1 MKSVVLVNGL
11 WLPGAEL
18 FFMRRKLAVAGFRT
32 YRFSYRSVADDL
44 DRNAA
49 RLAALIADM
58 PGDGLHL
65 VGHSLG
71 GIVILRML
79 ERYPQAIGG
88 RVVCLGSP
96 LQGSVA
102 GQALAGY
109 PGGSKLLGKSIASF
123 SAARPVARWSGTQE
137 LGLIA
142 GDAPLGLGQF
152 ISSLPSPH
160 DGTVAVE
167 ETQLE
172 GATEHIVLPV
182 SHLSMLWSGVVA
194 AQIVSFLNSGRFQPV

>member
-11 WLPGAEL
+11 WLPGPEL
-18 FFMRRKLAVAGFRT
+18 FLMRRKLAVAGFRT
-32 YRFSYRSVADDL
+32 YGFSYRSVADDL
-44 DRNAA
+44 DKNAA
-49 RLAALIADM
+49 RLAAFIAGM

-96 LQGSVA
+96 LRGSVA

-109 PGGSKLLGKSIASF
+109 PGGSNLLGKSIAS
-123 SAARPVARWSGTQE
+123 SAAAGPVARWSGTQE

-152 ISSLPSPH
+152 ICSLPSPH
-160 DGTVAVE
+160 DGTIAVE

-172 GATEHIVLPV
+172 GATQHIVLPV

>member
-1 MKSVVLVNGL
+1 LQ
-11 WLPGAEL
+11 A
-18 FFMRRKLAVAGFRT
+18 AGFRIC
-32 YRFSYRSVADDL
+32 RFSYRSVADDL
-44 DRNAA
+44 DENAA
-49 RLAALIADM
+49 RLAAFIADM
-58 PGDGLHL
+58 PGDELHL

-96 LQGSVA
+96 LRGSVA
-102 GQALAGY
+102 GQALAAY
-109 PGGSKLLGKSIASF
+109 PGGSNLLGKSIASF
-123 SAARPVARWSGTQE
+123 AAARPVARWSGTQE

-172 GATEHIVLPV
+172 GATEHTVLPV

-194 AQIVSFLNSGRFQPV
+194 AQIVSFLNSGRFQPVGTSS